1 MRVGASP
8 TERKGAAQENPRDYW
23 RMIISP
29 PLRLRGQKGIMME
42 KFYVVE
48 IINELTVTREDIHTE
63 AVSAQEAVDA
73 VMEKMGDMT
82 NYSVL
87 NVFVE
92 TEEIWH

>member
-1 MRVGASP
+1 
-8 TERKGAAQENPRDYW
+8 
-23 RMIISP
+23 
-29 PLRLRGQKGIMME
+29 ME

-63 AVSAQEAVDA
+63 AISAQEAVNE
-73 VMEKMGDMT
+73 VREKIGDMT

-92 TEEIWH
+92 AEEIWQ

>member
-1 MRVGASP
+1 
-8 TERKGAAQENPRDYW
+8 
-23 RMIISP
+23 
-29 PLRLRGQKGIMME
+29 ME

-63 AVSAQEAVDA
+63 AVSAQKAVDA
-73 VMEKMGDMT
+73 VREKIGDMT

-92 TEEIWH
+92 VEEIWQ